1 MKVINKHKKYWV
13 LLILLSIIF
22 LYSQCKTEENRPIIE
37 SISPN
42 WTLAA
47 KTVSITIK
55 GENFD
60 NNCKIVVN
68 NKNIPTQFMNENELH
83 GTIDKSITELSLT
96 VAKKEIPI
104 YIKKLI
110 NSSFIESNTQKIQI
124 RHIPKCTPPKK
135 FYEGNENKSIKEVNL
150 LTEGKDYIVLLFS
163 EEDNSTFKITKKF
176 MISEDMGDSW
186 KAPQEITGSL
196 FIFNN
201 KLYNISASGEI
212 KKSDDKGKTWAI
224 IGTKPNVSGNPLKE
238 YLRWIGD
245 SNFIYTHSVR
255 KSYDSIFLKTYK
267 SSDFGKSWELVS
279 ENILDF
285 SDYYYESPL
294 QPSGAFM
301 NRNGAIRLEYTALYG
316 REDVGFSQ
324 VSFDGGKTY
333 KIAEKAFTYN
343 GYGYLLDNNDLT
355 GILQLWYTGFV
366 MDEDFYYHY
375 KVGTKYGYEADVREL
390 IPSFEGNSPIARL
403 DINMGNHYF
412 LSRGNMM
419 ICSYNKGQNW
429 TKPQEFL
436 SSFPEGS
443 KLFPFFSSTG
453 DCFIII
459 ITPDNNL
466 LFSKSAE

>member
-1 MKVINKHKKYWV
+1 MKSLNKNRKKW
-13 LLILLSIIF
+13 ILLPLF
-22 LYSQCKTEENRPIIE
+22 VLVLLYSQCKTGGNRPIIE

-55 GENFD
+55 GANFD
-60 NNCKIVVN
+60 YNCQIFVN
-68 NKNIPTQFMNENELH
+68 NKNIPTQLINENELH

-104 YIKKLI
+104 YIKKTI
-110 NSSFIESNTQKIQI
+110 DSSFMESNTKTIQI
-124 RHIPKCTPPKK
+124 RHTPKCN
-135 FYEGNENKSIKEVNL
+135 FSRIIYEGNKSKSIKEVNL
-150 LTEGKDYIVLLFS
+150 LTGGKEYIVLLFT
-163 EEDNSTFKITKKF
+163 EEDNSTNKITKKF

-186 KAPQEITGSL
+186 KAPQETTGSL

-201 KLYNISASGEI
+201 NLYNISASGEI
-212 KKSDDKGKTWAI
+212 YKSDDKGGKWTI
-224 IGTKPNVSGNPLKE
+224 IGVKPVLSGKPFKE
-238 YLRWIGD
+238 YLRWVGD
-245 SNFIYTHSVR
+245 SNLIFTHSVR
-255 KSYDSIFLKTYK
+255 ESDDSLFIKTYK
-267 SSDFGKSWELVS
+267 SSNFGKSWELVS
-279 ENILDF
+279 ENSFDF
-285 SDYYYESPL
+285 SGYYSESPL
-294 QPSGAFM
+294 KPSGAFM
-301 NRNGAIRLEYTALYG
+301 NRNGAIRLEYTEFYG
-316 REDVGFSQ
+316 REEEGLSQ

-333 KIAEKAFTYN
+333 KTDEKAFTHH
-343 GYGYLLDNNDLT
+343 GYGYLLNNNDLT
-355 GILQLWYTGFV
+355 GVLQLWYTGFV
-366 MDEDFYYHY
+366 MNEDFYYHY
-375 KVGTKYGYEADVREL
+375 KVGTKYGYTRDIKKL

-403 DINMGNHYF
+403 DINMENHYF
-412 LSRGNMM
+412 ISRGNMM

-436 SSFPEGS
+436 NSFPEGS